1 MSIKNKIAGVANFV
15 SEHNQEFKEYASFY
29 LENKR
34 LNAQIDQMNQQNE
47 ITLRKVAEKY
57 ATQRLLIE
65 RVFGERAFALQ
76 AQYEAL
82 RKGLDNNDANIIL
95 PALKS
100 ISDVISQ
107 NPVEQITAYTRAL
120 ESSDDLL
127 KLDF

>member
-34 LNAQIDQMNQQNE
+34 LNAQIDQKNQQNE

-107 NPVEQITAYTRAL
+107 NPVEQIAAYTRAL

>member
-107 NPVEQITAYTRAL
+107 NPVEQIATYTRAL

>member
-34 LNAQIDQMNQQNE
+34 LNAQIDQMNQQNQ
-47 ITLRKVAEKY
+47 ITLRKIAEKY

-107 NPVEQITAYTRAL
+107 NPVEQIAAYTRAL

>member
-1 MSIKNKIAGVANFV
+1 MSIKNKIVGVANFV

-29 LENKR
+29 MENKR

-47 ITLRKVAEKY
+47 ITLRKIAEKY

-107 NPVEQITAYTRAL
+107 NPVEQIAAYTRAL

>member
-15 SEHNQEFKEYASFY
+15 SEHNQEFKEYARFY
-29 LENKR
+29 MENKR
-34 LNAQIDQMNQQNE
+34 LNAQIDQMNQQNQ
-47 ITLRKVAEKY
+47 ITLRKIAEKY

-107 NPVEQITAYTRAL
+107 NPVEQIAAYTRAL

>member
-1 MSIKNKIAGVANFV
+1 MSIKNKIVGVANFV

-29 LENKR
+29 MENKR

-47 ITLRKVAEKY
+47 ITLRKIAEKY

-107 NPVEQITAYTRAL
+107 NPVEQIATYTRAL
-120 ESSDDLL
+120 ESSDDLM

>member
-1 MSIKNKIAGVANFV
+1 MSIKSKIAGVANFV

-107 NPVEQITAYTRAL
+107 NPVEQIAAYTRAL

>member
-1 MSIKNKIAGVANFV
+1 M
-15 SEHNQEFKEYASFY
+15 EEYASFY
-29 LENKR
+29 MENKR
-34 LNAQIDQMNQQNE
+34 LNAQIDQMNQQNQ
-47 ITLRKVAEKY
+47 ITLRKIAEKY

-107 NPVEQITAYTRAL
+107 NPVEQIAAYTRAL

>member
-34 LNAQIDQMNQQNE
+34 LNAQIDQMNQQNQ
-47 ITLRKVAEKY
+47 ITLRKIGEKY

-107 NPVEQITAYTRAL
+107 NPVEQIAAYTRAL

>member
-34 LNAQIDQMNQQNE
+34 LNAQIDQMNQQNQ
-47 ITLRKVAEKY
+47 ITLRKIAEKY

-107 NPVEQITAYTRAL
+107 NPVEQIAAYTRAL
-120 ESSDDLL
+120 ESSDDLM

>member
-1 MSIKNKIAGVANFV
+1 MSIKNKNAGVANFV

-29 LENKR
+29 MENKR
-34 LNAQIDQMNQQNE
+34 LNAQIDQMNQQNQ
-47 ITLRKVAEKY
+47 ITLRKIAEKY

-107 NPVEQITAYTRAL
+107 NPVEQIAAYTRAL

>member
-82 RKGLDNNDANIIL
+82 RKIG
-95 PALKS
+95 
-100 ISDVISQ
+100 
-107 NPVEQITAYTRAL
+107 RAHV
-120 ESSDDLL
+120 
-127 KLDF
+127 

>member
-1 MSIKNKIAGVANFV
+1 MSIKNKIAGVANLV

-107 NPVEQITAYTRAL
+107 NPVEQIAAYTRAL
-120 ESSDDLL
+120 ESSDDLM

>member
-1 MSIKNKIAGVANFV
+1 MSIKNKIVGVANFV
-15 SEHNQEFKEYASFY
+15 SEHNQEIKEYASFY
-29 LENKR
+29 MENKR
-34 LNAQIDQMNQQNE
+34 LNAQIDQMNQQNQ
-47 ITLRKVAEKY
+47 ITLRKIAEKY

-107 NPVEQITAYTRAL
+107 NPVEQIAAYTRAL

>member
-29 LENKR
+29 MENKR
-34 LNAQIDQMNQQNE
+34 LNAQIDQMNQQNQ
-47 ITLRKVAEKY
+47 ITLRKIAEKY

-82 RKGLDNNDANIIL
+82 CKGLDNNDANIIL

-107 NPVEQITAYTRAL
+107 NPVEQIAAYTRAL

>member
-107 NPVEQITAYTRAL
+107 NPVEQIAAYTRAL

>member
-29 LENKR
+29 MENKR
-34 LNAQIDQMNQQNE
+34 LNAQIDQMNQQNQ
-47 ITLRKVAEKY
+47 ITLRKIAEKY

-107 NPVEQITAYTRAL
+107 NPVEQIAAYTRAL
-120 ESSDDLL
+120 ESSDDLM

>member
-29 LENKR
+29 MENKR
-34 LNAQIDQMNQQNE
+34 LNAQIDQMNQQNH
-47 ITLRKVAEKY
+47 ITLRKIAEKY

-107 NPVEQITAYTRAL
+107 NPVEQIAAYTRAL

>member
-29 LENKR
+29 MENKR
-34 LNAQIDQMNQQNE
+34 LNAQIDQMNQQNQ
-47 ITLRKVAEKY
+47 ITLRKIAEKY

-107 NPVEQITAYTRAL
+107 NPVEQIAAYTRAL

>member
-15 SEHNQEFKEYASFY
+15 SEHNQDFKEYASFY
-29 LENKR
+29 MENKR
-34 LNAQIDQMNQQNE
+34 LNAQIDQMNQQNQ
-47 ITLRKVAEKY
+47 ITLRKIAEKY

-107 NPVEQITAYTRAL
+107 NPVEQIAAYTRAL
-120 ESSDDLL
+120 ESSDDLM